1 MNYAACKIDEI
12 REELCALSRDLWE
25 HPEIAFSEY
34 YACGRLKEYLSQNG
48 FSVESPLPELP
59 TAFAAKW
66 GSGHPRIALLAEYD
80 ALPGFS
86 QKTQTTE
93 EPVVPGGAGHACGH
107 NLMGAAHAGADE
119 VQPAGAHI
127 LLGQR
132 IYDQV

>member
-59 TAFAAKW
+59 TAFAASGVRAIP
-66 GSGHPRIALLAEYD
+66 GSPFWPSMTRCPVSARRPRPRKSLLCPAERD
-80 ALPGFS
+80 MP
-86 QKTQTTE
+86 
-93 EPVVPGGAGHACGH
+93 
-107 NLMGAAHAGADE
+107 AD
-119 VQPAGAHI
+119 I
-127 LLGQR
+127 T
-132 IYDQV
+132 